1 MTNKSKK
8 PENTLEVLLE
18 VLNNYHEKEFDQKQV
33 FKNIDDIPTIIPL
46 AYTTS
51 EDDKHEVQSNFNLE
65 KLQWEEY
72 IDGELML
79 VSKRVSLEE
88 FIDEMMWSDYDSI
101 ISDILYLA
109 NNLDGGDN
117 E

>member
-1 MTNKSKK
+1 MYT
-8 PENTLEVLLE
+8 ENLKRLLE
-18 VLNNYHEKEFDQKQV
+18 VLNAYYEREFDNDNA
-33 FKNIDDIPTIIPL
+33 FESIDDIPTIIPL

-51 EDDKHEVQSNFNLE
+51 EDDKHEIQSNFNLD

-72 IDGELML
+72 IDEKL
-79 VSKRVSLEE
+79 VLVDKRDSLED
-88 FIDEMMWSDYDSI
+88 FIDELSCADYDSI
-101 ISDILYLA
+101 ISDILFEA